1 MDSLDRLHGECF
13 SKARNLRNFIGLAPT
28 SLINSLLKLMIT
40 FRLVLLTILLHACLF
55 GAARKLEIYWI
66 DAEGGAATLI
76 VAPSGESLLVD
87 TANRTPDD
95 RDAKRIMVAVQMA
108 GLKKIDILL
117 TTHFHGD
124 HIGAMAALAK
134 LIPIGMY
141 MDHGDSIELNR
152 PNIAAAY
159 KAYVGLAAGKR
170 KILKS
175 GDGITLK
182 GVEIEVVMSAGQAIT
197 KARKGGGAKNAACA
211 AYKDPASPEPDP
223 DNDQSVGFVLKYGKF
238 DFIDM
243 GDLTWK
249 FEQKVVCPMNLIGKV
264 DLYQT
269 THHGLDRSNSPQF
282 VWAIQPTVAV
292 MNNGPRKGGQA
303 SVFETLRKAP
313 GLQDIWQG
321 HLALNTPK
329 DVNTGEAMIA
339 NLEPS
344 AECKGNLLKA
354 SVDSQGRFTMTNLR
368 NGFTKSYESK

>member
-1 MDSLDRLHGECF
+1 
-13 SKARNLRNFIGLAPT
+13 
-28 SLINSLLKLMIT
+28 MIT
-40 FRLVLLTILLHACLF
+40 FRLVLLTILLHAGLF
-55 GAARKLEIYWI
+55 GAARNLEIYWI

-95 RDAKRIMVAVQMA
+95 RDAKRIMVAAQMA

-134 LIPIGMY
+134 LIPIGMF

-159 KAYVGLAAGKR
+159 KAYVELAAGKR
-170 KILKS
+170 RILKA
-175 GDGITLK
+175 GDRIPLK
-182 GVEIEVVMSAGQAIT
+182 GVEIEVVMSAGQGIT
-197 KARKGGGAKNAACA
+197 RARKGAGAKNAACA
-211 AYKDPASPEPDP
+211 AYKEPAVAEPDP

-303 SVFETLRKAP
+303 SVFETLRKSP

-321 HLALNTPK
+321 HLALNTPR
-329 DVNTGEAMIA
+329 DVNTGEQMSA
-339 NLEPS
+339 NMEPS

-354 SVDSQGRFTMTNLR
+354 SVDAKGRFTMTNLR